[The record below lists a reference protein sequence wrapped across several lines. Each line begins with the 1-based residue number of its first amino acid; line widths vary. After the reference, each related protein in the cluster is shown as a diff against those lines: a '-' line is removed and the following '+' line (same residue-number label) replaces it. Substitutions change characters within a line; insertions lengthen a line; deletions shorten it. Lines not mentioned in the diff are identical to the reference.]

1 MVVYIYIIYIK
12 IYIYVCVCEVC
23 VCERES
29 VRLRVCVLYE
39 NFKYIVNLNLIKTNV
54 AVHNIPVSTYNQ
66 PSERIAYFCDVV

>member
-1 MVVYIYIIYIK
+1 M
-12 IYIYVCVCEVC
+12 
-23 VCERES
+23 CERES